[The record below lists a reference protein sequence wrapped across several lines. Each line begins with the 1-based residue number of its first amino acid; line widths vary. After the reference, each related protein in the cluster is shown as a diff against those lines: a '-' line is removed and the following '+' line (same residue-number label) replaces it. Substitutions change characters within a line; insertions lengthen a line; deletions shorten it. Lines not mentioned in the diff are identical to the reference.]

1 MQYSTPGNRAKHVA
15 VEVGPSAFLKPPAA
29 EVVHEPAKDTRKV
42 LVSKLFFVHWYFILR
57 KAKAS
62 LLPAN

>member
-1 MQYSTPGNRAKHVA
+1 MA